1 MQLSAVFQFLQ
12 EAFLR
17 SKVSSHS
24 ELCSRMSDFS
34 TLYAGLTQ
42 EQQLYLQQQNA
53 RLMMIRSMN
62 QSSSGSSPSLHSSQT
77 AVAAVSTSNSQSTQ
91 PLQAY
96 TIDASPPKVAPTG
109 YYLRRQGETQT
120 AQATRTVPQITNVPF
135 DNMLVQGVPE
145 SHLQIHDTQLLPA
158 QDHADAQQQRALQ
171 QQIQQLQR
179 LHQARLQ
186 EQQPYEQKTR
196 PPTLQMQHHTS
207 QQIFQ
212 AHHETEIISV
222 RANAPPVEQQQ
233 QQWQQIQ
240 QPQQKNFSSAAAPA
254 ATPAH
259 LDPPDLLSLLHNPDP
274 SLTFSTFVVFWRQT
288 AHTRREIMSK
298 LPARQSQ
305 TSVLVQQQSSSPRFE
320 LSDNS
325 VAASPSV
332 PSASISSVQSQP
344 KSLELFALEPEP
356 RVTNAAYFKV

>member
-1 MQLSAVFQFLQ
+1 
-12 EAFLR
+12 
-17 SKVSSHS
+17 
-24 ELCSRMSDFS
+24 
-34 TLYAGLTQ
+34 
-42 EQQLYLQQQNA
+42 
-53 RLMMIRSMN
+53 
-62 QSSSGSSPSLHSSQT
+62 
-77 AVAAVSTSNSQSTQ
+77 
-91 PLQAY
+91 
-96 TIDASPPKVAPTG
+96 
-109 YYLRRQGETQT
+109 LRRQGDAQT
-120 AQATRTVPQITNVPF
+120 VQASRTLSQITNVPY
-135 DNMLVQGVPE
+135 DSILGQGVPE
-145 SHLQIHDTQLLPA
+145 SHVQIHDTQLLPA
-158 QDHADAQQQRALQ
+158 QEHSDLQQQSVLQ
-171 QQIQQLQR
+171 LQIQQLQR

-186 EQQPYEQKTR
+186 EQQPYEQKNR

-288 AHTRREIMSK
+288 AHTRREIISK

-305 TSVLVQQQSSSPRFE
+305 TSVLVKQQSSSPRFE
-320 LSDNS
+320 RSDNS

-332 PSASISSVQSQP
+332 PSASSSNAQSQP
-344 KSLELFALEPEP
+344 KVMELFALEPEP
-356 RVTNAAYFKV
+356 RVTNTAYFKV

>member
-1 MQLSAVFQFLQ
+1 
-12 EAFLR
+12 
-17 SKVSSHS
+17 
-24 ELCSRMSDFS
+24 MSDFS

-62 QSSSGSSPSLHSSQT
+62 QSSSGSSPSLHSSQS
-77 AVAAVSTSNSQSTQ
+77 AVATVSTSNPQSTQ
-91 PLQAY
+91 SLQAY

-109 YYLRRQGETQT
+109 YYLRRQGDAQT
-120 AQATRTVPQITNVPF
+120 VQASRTLSQITNVPY
-135 DNMLVQGVPE
+135 DGKLGQGVSE
-145 SHLQIHDTQLLPA
+145 SHVQIHDTQLLPA
-158 QDHADAQQQRALQ
+158 QEHTDLQQQRELQ

-186 EQQPYEQKTR
+186 EQQPSEQQTR
-196 PPTLQMQHHTS
+196 PPALQVQHHSS

-212 AHHETEIISV
+212 PHRETEIIS
-222 RANAPPVEQQQ
+222 AQTNAPPVEQQQ
-233 QQWQQIQ
+233 QQRQQQQNQ
-240 QPQQKNFSSAAAPA
+240 QPQQKVFSSTAAPA
-254 ATPAH
+254 ATLDH
-259 LDPPDLLSLLHNPDP
+259 LDPPNLLSLLQNPDP

-288 AHTRREIMSK
+288 AHTRREIISK

-305 TSVLVQQQSSSPRFE
+305 TSVLVKQQSSSPRFE

-332 PSASISSVQSQP
+332 PSASSSNVQSQP
-344 KSLELFALEPEP
+344 KALELFSLEPEP
-356 RVTNAAYFKV
+356 RVANAAYFKVCAPLFLF